1 MTQVGD
7 DMGLVIPVLVGGF
20 EFSVLEGALKPNADS
35 LHSFEWFQGY
45 PIAGIYQP
53 LLSVF

>member
-20 EFSVLEGALKPNADS
+20 EFSVLEGALRPNADS

-53 LLSVF
+53 LLSVS